1 MLFCVQLVVAPWTIA
16 CQAPLSIFQ
25 ARILEW
31 VAISSCRGSSQP
43 RDQSHVCCYSCIG
56 LGDSLP
62 PAPPGEP
69 DMCIYLHSRLS
80 WWLSSKES
88 TCNTGDLQKTQVQ
101 SLSWEDPL
109 KKEMATHSSI
119 LAWEI
124 PWTEEPGGL
133 QSMGLQKKKKKTYR
147 LFFSF

>member
-1 MLFCVQLVVAPWTIA
+1 MIICACVLFCVQLVVAPWTIA

-88 TCNTGDLQKTQVQ
+88 TCNTGDLQETWVQ
-101 SLSWEDPL
+101 SLGWEDTL
-109 KKEMATHSSI
+109 GAREGGTGWGESEGGAGLATCSSI
-119 LAWEI
+119 LA
-124 PWTEEPGGL
+124 
-133 QSMGLQKKKKKTYR
+133 
-147 LFFSF
+147 